1 MGSLSFRAG
10 QVITVLLVLALLAV
24 GCTSE
29 GPVTQVPPATAAP
42 APTYTPLP
50 TYTPYPT
57 YTPVPTATLE
67 PTLARIP
74 APAAT
79 EMPAHA
85 RTPEVEMDRAALIAL
100 YQATGGPGWINNTN
114 WAGEAPLR
122 QWYGVTTNAH
132 GRVTELFLQE
142 NRLTGELPAE
152 LGDLSELRILGLW
165 SNELT
170 GEIPPELARLT
181 DLEQFAVGGNRLHG
195 TVPEWLADFR
205 NLEEL
210 HLPTNRFTG
219 QLPAW
224 LGDLPLR
231 RLILGNNRF
240 DGDIPEELGNLR
252 YLRALWLGGND
263 LTGCIPDE
271 LREVPDNDFAASG
284 VPFCSEI
291 AQARTPEPEVTSL
304 PTKIPM
310 PTPTPLPVAIKARY
324 IDDPGVPYLKWE
336 VGPEVTEEQY
346 GNLRAGIVYMHR
358 YASELGLRPLPDDAT
373 FYLYHDLNL
382 AARTLARLEN
392 RSVESARRAFVD
404 RSWGGL
410 AGLEDADSGWIMV
423 NLLALAQHDR
433 SSNFMRIAAHELSH
447 VHQYTL
453 QGNGRFSYT
462 HSEVR
467 VIGPAWLQEG
477 GAEFH
482 AMAALAKAG
491 VWPYEQRH
499 QHYANEAREVDVS
512 LKEMEIYDVLLG
524 GPGRF
529 GLAAMGAELLAA
541 KAGEEALITYWTLVR
556 PGTTWQEA
564 FETAFGMTID
574 EFYPLFEEHRATGFS
589 APDTDLPG
597 TVSRVPL
604 ADTDRAAL
612 TALYESAGGVYW
624 ANKGNWL
631 SDEPGSRWHGVT
643 TDPEGHVTVLDLRD
657 NRLSGELPAGL
668 GNLRKLRELRL
679 NENQLSSEIPTE
691 LGRLAN
697 LEVLSVSRNRLS
709 GPIPSELGELSGLRD
724 LSIWRNELSGEIP
737 STLANLTELTHFSV
751 GVNELTGE
759 IPSWLGD
766 LTNLRSFHLNEN
778 QITGAIPDNLAKL
791 TNMEYL
797 NVNRNRLTG
806 QIPSWLADLPLRQ
819 LFLNDNRF
827 TGEIPEEFLALSE
840 LEWLWLGGNSLTGCV
855 PAGLRGV
862 PENDLH
868 RLGLPDC

>member
-1 MGSLSFRAG
+1 M
-10 QVITVLLVLALLAV
+10 
-24 GCTSE
+24 
-29 GPVTQVPPATAAP
+29 
-42 APTYTPLP
+42 
-50 TYTPYPT
+50 
-57 YTPVPTATLE
+57 
-67 PTLARIP
+67 
-74 APAAT
+74 
-79 EMPAHA
+79 
-85 RTPEVEMDRAALIAL
+85 
-100 YQATGGPGWINNTN
+100 
-114 WAGEAPLR
+114 
-122 QWYGVTTNAH
+122 
-132 GRVTELFLQE
+132 
-142 NRLTGELPAE
+142 
-152 LGDLSELRILGLW
+152 
-165 SNELT
+165 
-170 GEIPPELARLT
+170 
-181 DLEQFAVGGNRLHG
+181 
-195 TVPEWLADFR
+195 
-205 NLEEL
+205 
-210 HLPTNRFTG
+210 
-219 QLPAW
+219 
-224 LGDLPLR
+224 
-231 RLILGNNRF
+231 GNNRF
-240 DGDIPEELGNLR
+240 YGDIPEELGNLQ

-271 LREVPDNDFAASG
+271 LREVPNNDFAASG
-284 VPFCSEI
+284 VSFCSEI
-291 AQARTPEPEVTSL
+291 AQAVTPIS
-304 PTKIPM
+304 TKI
-310 PTPTPLPVAIKARY
+310 PTPTPQPVALEVRY
-324 IDDPGVPYLKWE
+324 IDDPDVPYLKWE
-336 VGPEVTEEQY
+336 IGPEVPEEQY
-346 GNLRAGIVYMHR
+346 GNLRAGIVYMHQ
-358 YASELGLRPLPDDAT
+358 YASELGLPPLPDDAT
-373 FYLYHDLNL
+373 FYLYHDLDL
-382 AARTLARLEN
+382 AASTLARLEN
-392 RSVESARRAFVD
+392 RSVESDRRAFVD

-433 SSNFMRIAAHELSH
+433 PSNFMRVAAHELSH

-564 FETAFGMTID
+564 FEIAFGLTID
-574 EFYPLFEEHRATGFS
+574 DFYPLFEEHRAAGFPGLDLPS
-589 APDTDLPG
+589 IEPDT
-597 TVSRVPL
+597 PL
-604 ADTDRAAL
+604 ADTHRAAL
-612 TALYESAGGVYW
+612 TALYHATVG
-624 ANKGNWL
+624 ANWSNNYNWL
-631 SDEPGSRWHGVT
+631 SDEPGNQWHGVT
-643 TDPEGHVTVLDLRD
+643 INPDGQVTVLDLRD
-657 NRLSGELPAGL
+657 NRFSGELPAEL

-679 NENQLSSEIPTE
+679 NENQLSGEIPTE

-724 LSIWRNELSGEIP
+724 LRIWGNELSGEIP
-737 STLANLTELTHFSV
+737 STLANLTELTHFPV
-751 GVNELTGE
+751 GVNQLTGD

-766 LTNLRSFHLNEN
+766 LTNLRSLHLSEN
-778 QITGAIPDNLAKL
+778 QFTGPIPDNLAKR
-791 TNMEYL
+791 TNMEYF
-797 NVNRNRLTG
+797 NVHRNRLTG